1 MGGEPRHLKLRMH
14 VTFVKSGLGMQFAQL
29 VRMLDIA
36 AVTLDP
42 AGLCRAEAFRY
53 EFTHSTP

>member
-1 MGGEPRHLKLRMH
+1 
-14 VTFVKSGLGMQFAQL
+14 L